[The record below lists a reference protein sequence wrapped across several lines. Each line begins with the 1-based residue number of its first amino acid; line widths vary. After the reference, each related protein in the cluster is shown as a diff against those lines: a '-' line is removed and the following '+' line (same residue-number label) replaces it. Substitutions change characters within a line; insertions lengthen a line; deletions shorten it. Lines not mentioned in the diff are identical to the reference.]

1 MRMESNFRD
10 QMIKSGTKKSAHEYL
25 TEHGGDFEVWY
36 NKAGYYTFENGFVVP
51 EAPTTR
57 HHQDEP
63 EPQFRW
69 VIRKDND
76 EPIGIHGPGY
86 SQNESY
92 TFVADMME
100 SFLPESTT
108 GCAVLDGGRRLFMTQ
123 SIGEPIDLGGG
134 DVIKP
139 EIAWTASF
147 DGTWSTGVYDFT
159 TRVFCSN
166 MLMMGTALFKAR
178 RTDQHDI
185 TAEYRSRILGDAVA
199 HAETMKRMAVTLKD
213 QPYTDEQFSI
223 LTKQLVPEPKSR
235 SRVVKTL
242 STGAGT
248 HREWIAPHKKSIEN
262 FKEKQSH
269 FKNEWRRELETWG
282 DGNKWLAYNAI
293 QGAEQH
299 YINRGTRGNHEAKST
314 RSLIKAVEGKTPLA
328 TKTLEL
334 LNV

>member
-1 MRMESNFRD
+1 MESNFRD
-10 QMIKSGTKKSAHEYL
+10 QMIKSGDKKSAHEYL
-25 TEHGGDFEVWY
+25 SENGGDFEVWY
-36 NKAGYYTFENGFVVP
+36 NEAGYYTFEKGFVVP
-51 EAPTTR
+51 RVPPTR
-57 HHQDEP
+57 HQAEEDVS
-63 EPQFRW
+63 PQFNW
-69 VIRKDND
+69 VIRRDTR

-86 SQNESY
+86 SQNTSY

-123 SIGEPIDLGGG
+123 SIGEPVDLGDG

-185 TAEYRSRILGDAVA
+185 TAEYRSKILGDAMA
-199 HAETMKRMAVTLKD
+199 HAETMKRIAVTLKS
-213 QPYTDEQFSI
+213 QSYTDKQFQI
-223 LTKQLVPEPKSR
+223 LIKQLTPEPKTR
-235 SRVVKTL
+235 FK
-242 STGAGT
+242 GDFPI
-248 HREWIAPHKKSIEN
+248 EPHYKSVEN
-262 FKEKQSH
+262 YNQKMYWFN
-269 FKNEWRRELETWG
+269 NEWRRETETW
-282 DGNKWLAYNAI
+282 DDKNKWLAYNAI

-299 YINRGTRGNHEAKST
+299 HINLGQRGNLVAKKT

-328 TKTLEL
+328 KKTLEL

>member
-10 QMIKSGTKKSAHEYL
+10 QMIKSGAKKSAHEYL
-25 TEHGGDFEVWY
+25 TEHDGDFEVWY
-36 NKAGYYTFENGFVVP
+36 NKAGYYTFEQGFVVP
-51 EAPTTR
+51 EVPTTR

-69 VIRKDND
+69 VIRKDNG

-92 TFVADMME
+92 KFVADMME

-123 SIGEPIDLGGG
+123 SIGEPVDLGGG

-139 EIAWTASF
+139 ELAWTASF

-185 TAEYRSRILGDAVA
+185 TAEYRSRILGDAMA
-199 HAETMKRMAVTLKD
+199 HAETMKRIAVTLKD
-213 QPYTDEQFSI
+213 QSYTDEQFRI
-223 LTKQLVPEPKSR
+223 LTKQLVPEPKS
-235 SRVVKTL
+235 SRVRGEL
-242 STGAGT
+242 FPP
-248 HREWIAPHKKSIEN
+248 HRKALDSW
-262 FKEKQSH
+262 KEKQSY
-269 FKNEWRRELETWG
+269 FKNEWRKELETWG

-299 YINRGTRGNHEAKST
+299 YINRGTRGTQVVKNT

-328 TKTLEL
+328 KKTLEL

>member
-10 QMIKSGTKKSAHEYL
+10 QMITSGTKKSAHEYL

-123 SIGEPIDLGGG
+123 SIGEPVDLGDG

-199 HAETMKRMAVTLKD
+199 HAETMKRIAVTLKD
-213 QPYTDEQFSI
+213 QSYTDEQFRI

-235 SRVVKTL
+235 RVK
-242 STGAGT
+242 G
-248 HREWIAPHKKSIEN
+248 EWVAPHKKSLES

>member
-10 QMIKSGTKKSAHEYL
+10 QMIKSGSKKSAHEYL
-25 TEHGGDFEVWY
+25 TEHDGDFEVWY
-36 NKAGYYTFENGFVVP
+36 NKAGYYTFEKGFVVP

-63 EPQFRW
+63 DPLFKW

-86 SQNESY
+86 SENTSY

-123 SIGEPIDLGGG
+123 SIGEPVDLGGG

-199 HAETMKRMAVTLKD
+199 HAETMKRIAVTLKS
-213 QPYTDEQFSI
+213 QSYTDRQFDI
-223 LTKQLVPEPKSR
+223 LTEKLVPEPRVKFRNGFAIEPHHKSIIN
-235 SRVVKTL
+235 
-242 STGAGT
+242 
-248 HREWIAPHKKSIEN
+248 HREKHCYFI
-262 FKEKQSH
+262 
-269 FKNEWRRELETWG
+269 NEWRRELETWG

-299 YINRGTRGNHEAKST
+299 YINQGTRGNHQAKST

>member
-123 SIGEPIDLGGG
+123 SIGEPVDLGDG

-199 HAETMKRMAVTLKD
+199 HAETMKRIAVTLKD
-213 QPYTDEQFSI
+213 QSYTDEQFRI
-223 LTKQLVPEPKSR
+223 LTKKLVPEPKSR
-235 SRVVKTL
+235 RVK
-242 STGAGT
+242 G
-248 HREWIAPHKKSIEN
+248 EWVAPHKKSYES
-262 FKEKQSH
+262 FKEKQRHLRMSGI
-269 FKNEWRRELETWG
+269 E
-282 DGNKWLAYNAI
+282 
-293 QGAEQH
+293 
-299 YINRGTRGNHEAKST
+299 S
-314 RSLIKAVEGKTPLA
+314 
-328 TKTLEL
+328 
-334 LNV
+334 

>member
-1 MRMESNFRD
+1 
-10 QMIKSGTKKSAHEYL
+10 
-25 TEHGGDFEVWY
+25 
-36 NKAGYYTFENGFVVP
+36 
-51 EAPTTR
+51 
-57 HHQDEP
+57 
-63 EPQFRW
+63 
-69 VIRKDND
+69 
-76 EPIGIHGPGY
+76 
-86 SQNESY
+86 
-92 TFVADMME
+92 VADMME

-123 SIGEPIDLGGG
+123 SIGEPVDLGDG

-185 TAEYRSRILGDAVA
+185 TAEYRSKILGDAVA
-199 HAETMKRMAVTLKD
+199 HAETMKRIAVTLKD
-213 QPYTDEQFSI
+213 QSYTDEQFRI
-223 LTKQLVPEPKSR
+223 LTKQLVPEPKST
-235 SRVVKTL
+235 SM
-242 STGAGT
+242 TG
-248 HREWIAPHKKSIEN
+248 WKAPHKRTYEN
-262 FKEKQSH
+262 WEEKQRY

-328 TKTLEL
+328 KRTLEL

>member
-1 MRMESNFRD
+1 MESNFRD
-10 QMIKSGTKKSAHEYL
+10 QMIKSGNKKSAHEYL
-25 TEHGGDFEVWY
+25 TEHDGDFKVWY
-36 NKAGYYTFENGFVVP
+36 NKAGYYTFEKGFVVP

-69 VIRKDND
+69 VIREDNG

-123 SIGEPIDLGGG
+123 SIGEPVDLGDG
-134 DVIKP
+134 DDIKP

-199 HAETMKRMAVTLKD
+199 HAETMKRIAVTLKD
-213 QPYTDEQFSI
+213 QSYTDEQFSI
-223 LTKQLVPEPKSR
+223 LTKQLVPEPKST
-235 SRVVKTL
+235 SM
-242 STGAGT
+242 TG
-248 HREWIAPHKKSIEN
+248 WKAPHKKTIES

-299 YINRGTRGNHEAKST
+299 YINRGTRGNHQAKST

>member
-1 MRMESNFRD
+1 MESNFRD

-69 VIRKDND
+69 VIRKDNG

-92 TFVADMME
+92 KFVADMME

-123 SIGEPIDLGGG
+123 SIGEPVDLGDG

-213 QPYTDEQFSI
+213 QSYTDEQFSI

-235 SRVVKTL
+235 RVK
-242 STGAGT
+242 G
-248 HREWIAPHKKSIEN
+248 EWVAPHKKSYES
-262 FKEKQSH
+262 FKEKQRH

>member
-10 QMIKSGTKKSAHEYL
+10 QMIKSGSKKSAHEYL
-25 TEHGGDFEVWY
+25 TEHDGDFEVWY
-36 NKAGYYTFENGFVVP
+36 NNAGYYTFEKGFVVP

-63 EPQFRW
+63 DPLFKW
-69 VIRKDND
+69 VIRKDNG

-86 SQNESY
+86 SENTSY
-92 TFVADMME
+92 KFVADMME

-178 RTDQHDI
+178 RTEQHDI
-185 TAEYRSRILGDAVA
+185 TAEYRSKILGDAMA
-199 HAETMKRMAVTLKD
+199 HAEAMKLLAVTLKNR
-213 QPYTDEQFSI
+213 PYTDEQFDI
-223 LTKQLVPEPKSR
+223 LTKQLVPEPKST
-235 SRVVKTL
+235 SM
-242 STGAGT
+242 TG
-248 HREWIAPHKKSIEN
+248 WKAPHHKTVEN
-262 FKEKQSH
+262 YKEKMYW
-269 FKNEWRRELETWG
+269 FNNEWRRETETW
-282 DGNKWLAYNAI
+282 DDKNKWLAYNAI

-299 YINRGTRGNHEAKST
+299 HINLGQRGNQVVKRT

-328 TKTLEL
+328 KKTLEL

>member
-185 TAEYRSRILGDAVA
+185 TAEYRSKILGDAMA
-199 HAETMKRMAVTLKD
+199 HAETMKRIAVTLKD
-213 QPYTDEQFSI
+213 QSYTDEQFQI
-223 LTKQLVPEPKSR
+223 LIKQLIPEPKTKFRGSFPI
-235 SRVVKTL
+235 
-242 STGAGT
+242 
-248 HREWIAPHKKSIEN
+248 EPHHKSVESY
-262 FKEKQSH
+262 KEKMYW
-269 FKNEWRRELETWG
+269 FNNEWRRETETW
-282 DGNKWLAYNAI
+282 DAKNKWLAYNAI

-299 YINRGTRGNHEAKST
+299 HINLGQRGNQVAKNT

-328 TKTLEL
+328 KKTLEL

>member
-1 MRMESNFRD
+1 
-10 QMIKSGTKKSAHEYL
+10 
-25 TEHGGDFEVWY
+25 
-36 NKAGYYTFENGFVVP
+36 
-51 EAPTTR
+51 
-57 HHQDEP
+57 
-63 EPQFRW
+63 
-69 VIRKDND
+69 
-76 EPIGIHGPGY
+76 
-86 SQNESY
+86 
-92 TFVADMME
+92 VADMME

-123 SIGEPIDLGGG
+123 SIGEPVDLGDG

-185 TAEYRSRILGDAVA
+185 TAEYRSKILGDAVA
-199 HAETMKRMAVTLKD
+199 HAEKMKRIAVTLKD
-213 QPYTDEQFSI
+213 QSYTDEQFRI
-223 LTKQLVPEPKSR
+223 LTKQLVPEPKST
-235 SRVVKTL
+235 SM
-242 STGAGT
+242 TG
-248 HREWIAPHKKSIEN
+248 WKAPHKKTYESWE
-262 FKEKQSH
+262 EKQRY

-328 TKTLEL
+328 KKTLEL

>member
-10 QMIKSGTKKSAHEYL
+10 QMIKSGDKKSAHEYL
-25 TEHGGDFEVWY
+25 SENGGDFEVWY
-36 NKAGYYTFENGFVVP
+36 NEAGYYTFEKGFVVP
-51 EAPTTR
+51 RVPATR
-57 HHQDEP
+57 HKAEEDMS
-63 EPQFRW
+63 PQFNW
-69 VIRKDND
+69 VIRRDTR

-86 SQNESY
+86 SQNTSY

-123 SIGEPIDLGGG
+123 SIGEPVDLGDG

-159 TRVFCSN
+159 SRVFCSN

-185 TAEYRSRILGDAVA
+185 TAEYRSKILGDAVA
-199 HAETMKRMAVTLKD
+199 HAENMKRIARTLKD
-213 QPYTDEQFSI
+213 QSYTDEQFRI
-223 LTKQLVPEPKSR
+223 LTKQLVPEPKST
-235 SRVVKTL
+235 SM
-242 STGAGT
+242 TG
-248 HREWIAPHKKSIEN
+248 WKAPHKKTYESWE
-262 FKEKQSH
+262 EKQRY

-299 YINRGTRGNHEAKST
+299 YINRGTRGNHVVKST

>member
-10 QMIKSGTKKSAHEYL
+10 QMITSGTKKSAHEYL

-123 SIGEPIDLGGG
+123 SIGEPVDLGDG

-199 HAETMKRMAVTLKD
+199 HAETMKRIAVTLKD
-213 QPYTDEQFSI
+213 QSYTDEQFRI
-223 LTKQLVPEPKSR
+223 LTKQLVPKPKSR
-235 SRVVKTL
+235 RVK
-242 STGAGT
+242 G
-248 HREWIAPHKKSIEN
+248 EWVAPHKKSLES

>member
-10 QMIKSGTKKSAHEYL
+10 QMIKSGDKKSAHEYL

-69 VIRKDND
+69 VIRKDNG

-86 SQNESY
+86 SQNTSY

-123 SIGEPIDLGGG
+123 SIGEPVDLGDG

-213 QPYTDEQFSI
+213 QSYTDEQFSI

-235 SRVVKTL
+235 RVK
-242 STGAGT
+242 G
-248 HREWIAPHKKSIEN
+248 EWVAPHKKSLES

-282 DGNKWLAYNAI
+282 NGNKWLAYNAI

>member
-1 MRMESNFRD
+1 MESNFRD
-10 QMIKSGTKKSAHEYL
+10 QMIKSGNKKSAHEYL
-25 TEHGGDFEVWY
+25 TEHDGDFEVWY

-57 HHQDEP
+57 HHQGEA

-69 VIRKDND
+69 VIRKDNG

-123 SIGEPIDLGGG
+123 SIGEPVDLGGG

-199 HAETMKRMAVTLKD
+199 HAETMKRIAVTLKD
-213 QPYTDEQFSI
+213 QSYTDEQFSI
-223 LTKQLVPEPKSR
+223 LTKQLVPEPKST
-235 SRVVKTL
+235 SM
-242 STGAGT
+242 TG
-248 HREWIAPHKKSIEN
+248 WKAPHKKTIES

-299 YINRGTRGNHEAKST
+299 YINRGTRGNHQAKST